1 MSYTYTVIEEDNES
15 WAIYESE
22 TNNLK
27 FKFINDEHAQEH
39 IKLALFESF
48 YQGQLSI
55 NPNFDVKRLL
65 FLDIDP
71 DVTLVE
77 AGEI

>member
-22 TNNLK
+22 TNNFK

-39 IKLALFESF
+39 IKPVSYTHLRAHETS
-48 YQGQLSI
+48 
-55 NPNFDVKRLL
+55 
-65 FLDIDP
+65 
-71 DVTLVE
+71 
-77 AGEI
+77 